1 MRTNEERIAAMH
13 SRAAELNK
21 QHRAHKVRVLQSA
34 GATIALAA
42 TIMLAIFMPR
52 IADFNT
58 VPAEGASDSMNAS
71 VFSDSGAL
79 GLIVIA
85 IIAFLLGVSTAIFCF
100 RLKEWKDDKDEEEAL

>member
-34 GATIALAA
+34 GATI
-42 TIMLAIFMPR
+42 MRAIFMPR

-58 VPAEGASDSMNAS
+58 VPAEGASDSRNAS

>member
-85 IIAFLLGVSTAIFCF
+85 IIAFLLGVSTALFCF
-100 RLKEWKDDKDEEEAL
+100 RLKEGKDAKDEEEAL